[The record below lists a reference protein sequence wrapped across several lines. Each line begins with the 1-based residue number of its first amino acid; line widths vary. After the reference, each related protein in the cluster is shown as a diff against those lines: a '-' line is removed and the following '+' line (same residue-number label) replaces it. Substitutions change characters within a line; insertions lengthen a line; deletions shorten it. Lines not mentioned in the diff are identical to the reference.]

1 MKREDMMRRLSIV
14 GLRPLEAAEAYRVA
28 VHVMR
33 SERDQL
39 IVKAVAAGLS
49 VRVVGELFGLSHPR
63 VVQVVNQ
70 HRGDL
75 PTARPT
81 LQATK
86 AQKQAHVS

>member
-1 MKREDMMRRLSIV
+1 MKRDDLMRRLSMA
-14 GLRPLEAAEAYRVA
+14 GLRPMEAAEAYRVS

-49 VRVVGELFGLSHPR
+49 MRVVGDLFGLTHPR
-63 VVQVVNQ
+63 IVQVVNQ

-75 PTARPT
+75 PKARTT

-86 AQKQAHVS
+86 KQAHV

>member
-1 MKREDMMRRLSIV
+1 MKRDDMMRRLSIA

-28 VHVMR
+28 LHIMR
-33 SERDQL
+33 YERDQL

-49 VRVVGELFGLSHPR
+49 VRVVGELFGISHPR

-75 PTARPT
+75 PRRAPT
-81 LQATK
+81 LHATK
-86 AQKQAHVS
+86 TA

>member
-1 MKREDMMRRLSIV
+1 MKRDDMMRRLSIA

-28 VHVMR
+28 LHIMR
-33 SERDQL
+33 YERDQL

-49 VRVVGELFGLSHPR
+49 VRVVGKLFGISHPR

-75 PTARPT
+75 PRRAPT
-81 LQATK
+81 LHATK
-86 AQKQAHVS
+86 TA